1 MNLFYKTNQLLQ
13 RVLLA
18 VLCLSFGVVQAQ
30 TTSSTNFNGG
40 AGHVVV
46 TRVANNTSSGS
57 AVRIVEYNTSTGAA
71 TGAFY
76 EFASTGT
83 TDLLVQSYNATS
95 EGYIDKSEDGS
106 FVAVAGYDATTSTA
120 SVASAAGNRK
130 VARVGGATNGTIFI
144 SAQNSSSNA
153 FSGNNVRSG
162 TVLGGNF
169 YGGGTAALAANAG
182 IQKFNPTIAQ
192 VCTTVTNVRVV
203 KNFNNKLFF
212 STGSGSTGVY
222 IEGSYTLSTNTYSGS
237 APTSMTA
244 ATRLFAL
251 ATGTNTTN
259 GSPYDYSI
267 SPNGTVVYVT
277 DDNST
282 TNGGVYKYVWAS
294 GAWSFVSKFDLSGTN
309 GTRGCWGM
317 YVDWTNTSAP
327 VIYANRTSS
336 TDNNSLVKFTDAG
349 SLGTGAINVSTG
361 TPATTSGFTVLASS
375 GTGFRFKGVTKSPTR
390 QDIVPTKLVIQD
402 VNAGSNPTRFRNFSV
417 TVQAEDA
424 AGNPGVISTSS
435 ATTINLAVVSGSGT
449 LSSATASFPANAVSA
464 TFNVSLNEVGAHTIS
479 LLDGRGS
486 PTLTGDTTS
495 SFTVNPAATSL
506 VFSGVPASTAS
517 QSQFGFAVTATKD
530 DASTETTF
538 PGTCVI
544 TSNGTMGEANYTAS
558 FVSGVATFTGVE
570 FSNNGTFTLTANAA
584 GLPALNAASGNIV
597 VAGGPAT
604 YTWVGADSALWS
616 APASWSPERTTPAA
630 SDRILFNGGT
640 AIVKVDVNT
649 QSIATFRIINN
660 ADVKLVANSA
670 TDKTFNIGAGVAG
683 TDFEVTAG
691 SKLRLSSKVA
701 STGMK
706 LNLLTGNY
714 GVIAGS
720 IYFTAE
726 SIVTGNTIDNQITA
740 AQAFVANSRGID
752 VLGTAYVEQGVR
764 QSGSPMGATIANSIK
779 FRNHAVWRQI
789 GPGSNP
795 FGVAAPNSVIDF
807 EQNARYVMGATSA
820 NSPAISNRAYP
831 IFEVDADYT
840 FANGF
845 NNTWTVNRLRV
856 NAGKKFIMATT
867 SATTNPM
874 ACDTMELG
882 ANAEYRETIVNTT
895 RVMSVNAINTAS
907 GSKLQL
913 AGNALNLPFVSGSTL
928 KSLTSITSNTI
939 TVTGAV
945 LVDSVVAPVGGN
957 IVSGGNITL
966 NSTSTGSAYVAGH
979 TGIAGQV
986 TGNVTVRRFIR
997 PTFFNGTAV
1006 RHLSHPFTS
1015 LVAGALANPINAN
1028 QIQVWSENSNAS
1040 VAGSG
1045 WTNLSDISASIAAG
1059 QGFAF
1064 NVAAN
1069 SVVSVT
1075 GTLSHGDVVRE
1086 ITRNASGWNL
1096 VGNPYAQ
1103 TIDWNSVIA
1112 DAAFDN
1118 TKVFSGRYTW
1128 VSASSNTGGWLG
1140 YNNGF
1145 PSGYRSIAPMSAFLV
1160 RVKAGNPTV
1169 NLTFKNAHRTAT
1181 QVNALSRTAVDTRP
1195 AIELNLDRGANTV
1208 ADVTSIYFQVGAT
1221 GFFNDAMDAQRMGN
1235 NSGMP
1240 TLYAS
1245 VNGSNYSVKG
1255 LPNLTSELIIPL
1267 GIRFHAAGNHRLSV
1281 ANLQNMDNYNVYL
1294 VNYNTGTSTLLTATS
1309 EISISGSANTLI
1321 DNYALQFVPL
1331 NVTSVGNKTATESIA
1346 VYPNP
1351 SVDGK
1356 FNVALANVSAD
1367 GVATVIVTNT
1377 LGQVVASQKA
1387 NITAGVNQIAVSTSG
1402 LKAGAYTVQVRTS
1415 NSAVTSNVVIR

>member
-30 TTSSTNFNGG
+30 TTSSTNFNGA

-46 TRVANNTSSGS
+46 TRVTNNTSSGS
-57 AVRIVEYNTSTGAA
+57 AVRIVEFNTSTGAA

-76 EFASTGT
+76 EFASTGS

-130 VARVGGATNGTIFI
+130 VARVGGATNGTTFI
-144 SAQNSSSNA
+144 AAQNSSSTS
-153 FSGNNVRSG
+153 FTGNNIRSG

-169 YGGGTAALAANAG
+169 YGGGTGSTGTNG
-182 IQKFNPTIAQ
+182 VQKFNPTIAQ

-212 STGSGSTGVY
+212 STGSGSVGIY
-222 IEGSYTLSTNTYSGS
+222 IVGSYTPSTNSYSGS

-267 SPNGTVVYVT
+267 SPDGTVVYVT
-277 DDNST
+277 DDNGT

-294 GAWSFVSKFDLSGTN
+294 GAWSFVTKFDLSGVN

-327 VIYANRTSS
+327 VIYANRISA

-361 TPATTSGFTVLASS
+361 TPATTSGFTVLASA
-375 GTGFRFKGVTKSPTR
+375 GTGFRFKGVTKAPTR

-402 VNAGSNPTRFRNFSV
+402 VNAGANPTRFRNFTV
-417 TVQAEDA
+417 TVQAEDN

-464 TFNVSLNEVGAHTIS
+464 TFNISLNEVGAHTIS

-486 PTLTGDTTS
+486 PTLTGDTS
-495 SFTVNPAATSL
+495 DSFTVNGAATSL
-506 VFSGVPASTAS
+506 VFSGVPASTSS

-544 TSNGTMGEANYTAS
+544 TSNGAMGAANYTAN

-570 FSNNGTFTLTANAA
+570 FNNNGTFTLTANAA
-584 GLPALNAASGNIV
+584 GSPVLNATSGNIV
-597 VAGGPAT
+597 VAGGPQT

-616 APASWSPERTTPAA
+616 AATSWSPERTTPAA

-649 QSIATFRIINN
+649 QSIATFRVING

-670 TDKTFNIGAGVAG
+670 TDKVFSIGAGVAG

-706 LNLLTGNY
+706 LNLLTGNF
-714 GVIAGS
+714 GIIAGS
-720 IYFTAE
+720 IYLTSELVGAT
-726 SIVTGNTIDNQITA
+726 SIDNLITA
-740 AQAFVANSRGID
+740 AQAFSANTAGIE
-752 VLGTAYVEQGVR
+752 VLGTAYVEQGLR
-764 QSGSPMGATIANSIK
+764 QNGSPFGNTVANSFK

-789 GPGSNP
+789 GSGSNP
-795 FGVAAPNSVIDF
+795 FGLGAPSSVIDF
-807 EQNARYVMGATSA
+807 EPNARYVMGATSA

-840 FANGF
+840 FTNGF

-856 NAGKKFIMATT
+856 NAGKKFFMSATA
-867 SATTNPM
+867 ATTNPL

-882 ANAEYRETIVNTT
+882 VNAEYRETIANGT
-895 RVMSVNAINTAS
+895 RVMTINAINASS

-913 AGNALNLPFVSGSTL
+913 AGSALNLNFVSGSTL
-928 KSLTSITSNTI
+928 KSLTNISSNAI
-939 TVTGAV
+939 TVTAPV
-945 LVDSVVAPVGGN
+945 VVDSVVAPVGAN

-966 NSTSTGSAYVAGH
+966 NSTSSVNGFIAGH

-997 PTFFNGTAV
+997 PTYFNGTAV

-1028 QIQVWSENSNAS
+1028 QIQVWNENSNAS

-1045 WTNLSDISASIAAG
+1045 WTNISDISATLAAG

-1075 GTLSHGDVVRE
+1075 GTLSHGDVICP

-1103 TIDWNSVIA
+1103 TIDWDLVTA

-1118 TKVFSGRYTW
+1118 TKIFSGRYTW
-1128 VSASSNTGGWLG
+1128 VSASSSTGGWLG

-1145 PSGYRSIAPMSAFLV
+1145 PTSYRSIAPMSAFLV
-1160 RVKAGNPTV
+1160 RVKPTNPTV

-1208 ADVTSIYFQVGAT
+1208 ADITTIYFQNGAT

-1240 TLYAS
+1240 TIYTT

-1255 LPNLTSELIIPL
+1255 LPNITSELIIPL

-1294 VNYNTGTSTLLTATS
+1294 VNYTTGTSTLLTATS
-1309 EISISGSANTLI
+1309 EISISGAANTLV

-1331 NVTSVGNKTATESIA
+1331 NTTGVGSKSTTENIS

-1356 FNVALANVSAD
+1356 FNVALSNVTAD

-1377 LGQVVASQKA
+1377 LGQVVASQRA

-1415 NSAVTSNVVIR
+1415 SSAVTSNVVIR